1 MSYVDVVEL
10 GRVLG
15 KQSPTAAEQAAMQ
28 RVLDEAA
35 LKIDLY
41 LGYTVDNPAPPVDT
55 PEYATLAE
63 VNLGFSQEL
72 WSLEGRVAGII
83 PVGPDSI
90 PVIAAHNIWNRWR
103 LRLTPL
109 KMNGWGLA

>member
-1 MSYVDVVEL
+1 MAYVDAGEL
-10 GRVLG
+10 QRVLG
-15 KQSPTAAEQAAMQ
+15 KPSPTAAEAVAMQ

-55 PEYATLAE
+55 PQYQTLAE
-63 VNLGFSQEL
+63 VNLGMAQEL
-72 WSLEGRVAGII
+72 WSMEGRVAGII
-83 PVGPDSI
+83 PVGPDSV

-103 LRLTPL
+103 LRLVPL